1 MEDTTSDIF
10 IRNDPEAS
18 IFFRDAYPTGD
29 PVASLEGFPFS
40 EFDVELSVPL
50 IAKQFLGIIA
60 LRKLNFSGVRS
71 YRYFIYWTSSATSFR
86 PNVQ

>member
-18 IFFRDAYPTGD
+18 ISFRDAYPTGG
-29 PVASLEGFPFS
+29 PVASLEGFPFP

-50 IAKQFLGIIA
+50 IAK
-60 LRKLNFSGVRS
+60 
-71 YRYFIYWTSSATSFR
+71 
-86 PNVQ
+86 